1 MQHMLI
7 TVQYALSFSTGISFA
22 WLCRN
27 TSESFPELAVGIIN
41 GTVDV
46 LSDFSSG
53 FSTSSVQGCY
63 GDGQFLLSKS
73 PKFEMTTSR
82 MVSVGTYEI
91 VLVVRKDNRTSFT
104 TQILD
109 LDTEDI
115 LNLTIR

>member
-1 MQHMLI
+1 MLI
-7 TVQYALSFSTGISFA
+7 TFQYDLSFSTGMSFA

-27 TSESFPELAVGIIN
+27 TSESFPELAAGIIN

-46 LSDFSSG
+46 LSDFSSR

-63 GDGQFLLSKS
+63 GEGQYLLSKAA
-73 PKFEMTTSR
+73 KFELATSR

-109 LDTEDI
+109 LDAEDI